1 MAEGALLTQYFG
13 TGHVSLDNYTSMISG
28 QAPTPD
34 TDDCIPGLMST
45 ASLQGNYNNVEQ
57 TGIARQHQVIAT
69 GGCIYAKDVR
79 TLPNQ
84 LEEAGLT

>member
-13 TGHVSLDNYTSMISG
+13 TGHVSL
-28 QAPTPD
+28 D